1 LPPFWTAAP
10 DFKPMQTIA
19 IVGVGLI
26 GASFG
31 LAIRKSGFTGPIL
44 GVSSPPA
51 IQAGLASGAISA
63 AATLEQAVGK
73 ADLIYLAQPVDR
85 IIETLGWLGTRA
97 RPETLITDAGST
109 KSAIVS
115 AAAAL
120 RHAPFLGGHP
130 MAGKETRGAQSAD
143 ADLFRNRTYVL
154 TPHLHP
160 VPENF
165 RRLLES
171 IGAKVIEMTAA
182 EHDAT
187 VALTSHLPQL
197 VSTALAALLAGENQP
212 AVKNVFGSGLLDMT
226 RLALSPAELWSSI
239 LATNKANVIQ
249 GLDRYTQVL
258 EQLKQALIQDDL
270 DALFRGAAEFSASLR
285 KPHYKTK

>member
-1 LPPFWTAAP
+1 
-10 DFKPMQTIA
+10 MQTVA

-31 LAIRKSGFTGPIL
+31 LAIRKAGFSGNIL
-44 GVSSPPA
+44 GVSSA
-51 IQAGLASGAISA
+51 AAVEAGLATGAISEAATMEEA
-63 AATLEQAVGK
+63 AAQ

-85 IIETLGWLGTRA
+85 IVETLGWLGTRA

-109 KSAIVS
+109 KTAIVG
-115 AAAAL
+115 AAGAL
-120 RHAPFLGGHP
+120 RHASFVGGHP

-154 TPHLHP
+154 TPQRHP
-160 VPENF
+160 VPEDF
-165 RRLLES
+165 RRLLEG
-171 IGAKVIEMTAA
+171 IGARVMEMRAE

-197 VSTALAALLAGENQP
+197 VSTALAALLAGENRP
-212 AVKNVFGSGLLDMT
+212 DIGNVFGSGLLDMT

-249 GLDRYTQVL
+249 SLDGYAQAIAEVR
-258 EQLKQALIQDDL
+258 QALKDDDL
-270 DALFRGAAEFSASLR
+270 EAVFGRAAEFAASLR
-285 KPHYKTK
+285 KPNYRGK

>member
-1 LPPFWTAAP
+1 MAT
-10 DFKPMQTIA
+10 
-19 IVGVGLI
+19 
-26 GASFG
+26 
-31 LAIRKSGFTGPIL
+31 
-44 GVSSPPA
+44 
-51 IQAGLASGAISA
+51 GAITA
-63 AATLEQAVGK
+63 AATLQEAVDQ

-97 RPETLITDAGST
+97 RKETLITDAGST

-120 RHAPFLGGHP
+120 QYAPFLGGHP

-165 RRLLES
+165 RQLLEA
-171 IGAKVIEMTAA
+171 IGANVIEMTAE

-197 VSTALAALLAGENQP
+197 VSTALAALLAGENKP
-212 AVKNVFGSGLLDMT
+212 GIKNVFGSGLLDMT

-249 GLDRYTQVL
+249 GLDRYTQVIA
-258 EQLKQALIQDDL
+258 ELKQVLSDDDL
-270 DALFRGAAEFSASLR
+270 DALFQRAAEFSASLR
-285 KPHYKTK
+285 KPNYRTK

>member
-1 LPPFWTAAP
+1 
-10 DFKPMQTIA
+10 MQTVA

-31 LAIRKSGFTGPIL
+31 LAIRKSGFSGHIL
-44 GVSSPPA
+44 GVSSRPA
-51 IQAGLASGAISA
+51 VEAGLATGAISD
-63 AATLEQAVGK
+63 AATLEEAVSK

-85 IIETLGWLGTRA
+85 IMETLGWLGAKA

-120 RHAPFLGGHP
+120 QYAPFVGGHP

-160 VPENF
+160 VPGNF
-165 RRLLES
+165 RRLLDA
-171 IGAKVIEMTAA
+171 IGAKVIEMTAE

-197 VSTALAALLAGENQP
+197 VSTALAALMAGQNQP
-212 AVKNVFGSGLLDMT
+212 GVKDVFGSGLLDMT

-258 EQLKQALIQDDL
+258 AELKQALLMDDL
-270 DALFRGAAEFSASLR
+270 DAFFGRAAEFSATLR
-285 KPHYKTK
+285 KPNYKTK